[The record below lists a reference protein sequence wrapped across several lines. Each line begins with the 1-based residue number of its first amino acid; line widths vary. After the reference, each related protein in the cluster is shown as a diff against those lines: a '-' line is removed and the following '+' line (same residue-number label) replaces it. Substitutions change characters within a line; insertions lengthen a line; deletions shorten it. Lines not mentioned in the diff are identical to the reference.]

1 MVQTNFV
8 KVVFALSKHRIAF
21 SKDGPAK
28 YISHLDLMRTMQR
41 AFLRAGI
48 RIRHTEG
55 FHPHPYISMPLP
67 LPLGFSSDCEI
78 LEFGL
83 EGGATIETLPS
94 LINQALPSGITVHRC
109 YEGELPFRQ
118 LALVRYLIQMEYDT
132 ASPKEAAEAMKELL
146 HRESLFITKRSKKAK
161 KGETTLDIIPLI
173 DRVEQLHPEDRRL
186 ALQLLLRAQNPGL
199 NPSLLISA
207 FSKEYPEFTPDFTRF
222 HREALFTEDVSSYQ

>member
-1 MVQTNFV
+1 MAQANFA
-8 KVVFALSKHRIAF
+8 KVAFALSKHRILF
-21 SKDGPAK
+21 SKTGPAK

-48 RIRHTEG
+48 SIRHTEG
-55 FHPHPYISMPLP
+55 FHPHPYTSIPLP

-83 EGGATIETLPS
+83 ESGATIETLPF

-109 YEGELPFRQ
+109 YEGGLPFRQ
-118 LALVRYLIQMEYDT
+118 LALVRYLIQMDYDT
-132 ASPKEAAEAMKELL
+132 ASPEEATEGLKELFE
-146 HRESLFITKRSKKAK
+146 RESLFITKRSKKVK

-173 DRVEQLHPEDRRL
+173 DRVERLHPEAHRL
-186 ALQLLLRAQNPGL
+186 DLQILLRAQNPGL

-207 FSKEYPEFTPDFTRF
+207 FSKEYPRLAPNFVRF
-222 HREALFTEDVSSYQ
+222 HREALFTENLDPYH